1 MCGKFLSTLAT
12 RTSCPH
18 INWPGFVLD
27 GGKSHFNCPLIC
39 CKMLPNQQ
47 LCWHR
52 IKHTGKHYFPHKLST
67 VPKAT
72 KSYFNFFPF
81 IHPAFCFLS
90 SVKQPVTNSI
100 SMGSFKDSPISC
112 KHIELVFHSLFDNRQ
127 TVQEEQREMST
138 SYVVSVSEWGLLRS
152 IPAEPFRGLFKT
164 YKRICIQ
171 ASLSSNLIL
180 TSAVS
185 VQQLYI
191 CLTAASEKNLLLLSA
206 DNCWN
211 DGCAP
216 LIVILILKDCHG
228 LFYYYFFT
236 YSFIC

>member
-1 MCGKFLSTLAT
+1 MCGKSLSTLAT
-12 RTSCPH
+12 RTSCPRV
-18 INWPGFVLD
+18 NWPSFVLD
-27 GGKSHFNCPLIC
+27 CGKSHFNCPLIC

-72 KSYFNFFPF
+72 KSYFNFFP
-81 IHPAFCFLS
+81 PPFCFLS

-100 SMGSFKDSPISC
+100 SMGSFEDSPIPC
-112 KHIELVFHSLFDNRQ
+112 KHTELVLHSLFDNRQ

-152 IPAEPFRGLFKT
+152 IAAEYFRGLFKS
-164 YKRICIQ
+164 ICIQ
-171 ASLSSNLIL
+171 QASLCSNLIL
-180 TSAVS
+180 TTAVS
-185 VQQLYI
+185 VQQLNI
-191 CLTAASEKNLLLLSA
+191 CLIAASDKNLLLLSA
-206 DNCWN
+206 DDCWN

-216 LIVILILKDCHG
+216 LIVILTLNACHG
-228 LFYYYFFT
+228 FFYFIIIIFFT
-236 YSFIC
+236 YSCIC